1 MITRKE
7 LAKAA
12 KRTLKKHF
20 WILVV
25 VCLIAAFVGSE
36 FTETFSFFKMQMTD
50 INNTDTNES
59 QGVTLVTSDID
70 NRTKS
75 AMLDAIV
82 SVIMNNEE
90 QGKTQRHSLQDA
102 GHERRWIKMS
112 CHTEQYGIWSE

>member
-50 INNTDTNES
+50 INNTN
-59 QGVTLVTSDID
+59 L
-70 NRTKS
+70 
-75 AMLDAIV
+75 
-82 SVIMNNEE
+82 
-90 QGKTQRHSLQDA
+90 
-102 GHERRWIKMS
+102 
-112 CHTEQYGIWSE
+112 

>member
-82 SVIMNNEE
+82 SVIMNKEE
-90 QGKTQRHSLQDA
+90 QGKDKSQKQID
-102 GHERRWIKMS
+102 K
-112 CHTEQYGIWSE
+112 

>member
-59 QGVTLVTSDID
+59 D
-70 NRTKS
+70 RKS
-75 AMLDAIV
+75 TRLNSSHDRQSRMPSSA
-82 SVIMNNEE
+82 
-90 QGKTQRHSLQDA
+90 
-102 GHERRWIKMS
+102 
-112 CHTEQYGIWSE
+112 